1 MAQGT
6 MLQLLPQTVAKS
18 TGVTGDKQK
27 AAAFY
32 RAGRNLQTITWS
44 FTSVKCTMYIEAT
57 LAENPT
63 NNDWFPVYTLATGN
77 SILTQNSFTNL
88 EGKYTWIRCRVDP
101 FTDGVIQ
108 SVKVSY

>member
-6 MLQLLPQTVAKS
+6 TLQLLPQTVAKS
-18 TGVTGDKQK
+18 VGVTGDKQK

-32 RAGRNLQTITWS
+32 SAGRNLQTITWS
-44 FTSVKCTMYIEAT
+44 FTSVKGTMYIEAT

-63 NNDWFPVYTLATGN
+63 NNDWFTVFTLATGN
-77 SILTQNSFTNL
+77 TLLTQNSFTNL
-88 EGKYTWIRCRVDP
+88 EGKYVWLRCRVDP